1 MLGDFSLGQK
11 ILLWVVPLLFAITV
25 HETAHGWI
33 ASKLGDPTAKLLGR
47 LTLNPLKHIDPIGT
61 IIVPAIL
68 FSLGGF
74 IFGWAK
80 PVPITWRNLK
90 HPRRDMALV
99 AVAGP
104 LANLLMAFLWLGIG
118 KVAVGI
124 DNDPILYMAQVG
136 ISMNL
141 VLMLLNLIPIPPLDG
156 SRVLA
161 SFLSPAMAYQFNKL
175 EVYGFL
181 ILVLLLASGIL
192 GRILGPLLQGL
203 LSVFF
208 RFFGL

>member
-1 MLGDFSLGQK
+1 MPGDFSLGQK
-11 ILLWVVPLLFAITV
+11 IILWIVPLLFAITV

-80 PVPITWRNLK
+80 PVPITWQNLK

-104 LANLLMAFLWLGIG
+104 LANLLMAFLWVGVA

-124 DNDPILYMAQVG
+124 DNAPILYMAQVG

-156 SRVLA
+156 SRVVA

-175 EVYGFL
+175 EVYGFV